1 MLRQKKASHSEQNER
16 QSGYQRDTYSH
27 YENQRRDTMRLL
39 LNQNRYPQGKASQE
53 KRNDGKQ
60 SHMPGKSSTGSK
72 TGSPG
77 KPGAAKHYPKGQYE
91 TICSGRPYFTM
102 QEHGP
107 PTAAT
112 PFRKNN
118 DPNVYTSIRTSRISS
133 GTCPRSAP
141 HQEDSLSGK
150 QAFSAP

>member
-39 LNQNRYPQGKASQE
+39 LNQNRYPQGKTSQE

-72 TGSPG
+72 TGSPRKTG
-77 KPGAAKHYPKGQYE
+77 GCKALSQG
-91 TICSGRPYFTM
+91 TI
-102 QEHGP
+102 
-107 PTAAT
+107 
-112 PFRKNN
+112 
-118 DPNVYTSIRTSRISS
+118 
-133 GTCPRSAP
+133 
-141 HQEDSLSGK
+141 
-150 QAFSAP
+150 